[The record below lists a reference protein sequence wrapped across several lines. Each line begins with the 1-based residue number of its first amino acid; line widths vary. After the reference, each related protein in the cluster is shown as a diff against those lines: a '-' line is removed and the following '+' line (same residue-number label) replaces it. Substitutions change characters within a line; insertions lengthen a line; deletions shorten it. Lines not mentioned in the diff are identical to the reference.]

1 MGTQSVS
8 PGSSNAPEH
17 APAAQAFGREL
28 VDVEQVVGR
37 IQRELQTLRTEQV
50 AIAKRIGLIK
60 NTIAGL
66 AEVFG
71 PGVVGQE
78 LQVELEL
85 EPVKRRR
92 SRGLTDACRELLK
105 ETSEPQTLK
114 EISARIHERF
124 PTLVTHHRY
133 PATIIQMMLRR
144 LVMYG
149 EAEEIVRGAGLRSWR
164 SPFARSR

>member
-8 PGSSNAPEH
+8 RGPSGAPEH
-17 APAAQAFGREL
+17 APATQTFGGAFE
-28 VDVEQVVGR
+28 DVEQVVGR
-37 IQRELQTLRTEQV
+37 IHRELQALRTEHA

-78 LQVELEL
+78 LQGLL
-85 EPVKRRR
+85 TTEPVKRRR
-92 SRGLTDACRELLK
+92 SRGLTDACRELLN

-114 EISARIHERF
+114 QISGRVQERF

-133 PATIIQMMLRR
+133 PMTIIQMMLRR

-149 EAEEIVRGAGLRSWR
+149 EAEEIDAGAGLRSWKP
-164 SPFARSR
+164 STYSR

>member
-8 PGSSNAPEH
+8 TEFSGVPEH
-17 APAAQAFGREL
+17 APVTQAFGG
-28 VDVEQVVGR
+28 VFGDVEQVVGR
-37 IQRELQTLRTEQV
+37 IQRELLTLRTEQV

-78 LQVELEL
+78 LQGLL
-85 EPVKRRR
+85 KAEPVKRRR
-92 SRGLTDACRELLK
+92 NRGLTDACRELLR
-105 ETSEPQTLK
+105 ETSEPQTLRQ
-114 EISARIHERF
+114 ISERIHERF

-133 PATIIQMMLRR
+133 PMTIIQMMLRR

-149 EAEEIVRGAGLRSWR
+149 EAEEINTGAGSRSWR
-164 SPFARSR
+164 FPSPHSR